1 MLNQLSVEKIQA
13 KRHFV
18 NVVLRISGKTFKFN
32 QNDPAITLGR
42 HDWNVFVA
50 RCLNLIL
57 YPQKKDFDS
66 RGRGLG

>member
-1 MLNQLSVEKIQA
+1 MSNQLSVEKIQA

-50 RCLNLIL
+50 RCLIL

-66 RGRGLG
+66 RRRGLG